1 MAAISG
7 ISPRLLDD
15 VLKDISEFSDM
26 FFCFFFF
33 GIVESF
39 QLMFFWY
46 RVNETKEMKRR
57 LEIERETSLFCCVF
71 LFFKLL
77 INVKILLIIGSVEM
91 KLMQQG
97 LKVLLFCWNLE
108 FLEQRE

>member
-1 MAAISG
+1 
-7 ISPRLLDD
+7 
-15 VLKDISEFSDM
+15 
-26 FFCFFFF
+26 
-33 GIVESF
+33 
-39 QLMFFWY
+39 MFFWY

-77 INVKILLIIGSVEM
+77 INVKILLIIGSVEK

-97 LKVLLFCWNLE
+97 LKLKVLLFCWNLD

>member
-26 FFCFFFF
+26 VFFF

-39 QLMFFWY
+39 QHMFFWY